1 MARVIP
7 SCSTSCSRAS
17 SRRCR
22 PGLPAT
28 RLVSSALLLTRP
40 CTSVRGRV
48 LSDSDRLAAY
58 GCCRSFLKRVPGEV
72 GSGKALAEQDRAV
85 TAFPAWGLPAGGQR
99 QRRVSVGGEA
109 LGRALQRQ
117 AGVPIGFARA
127 IWRACWLRKKA
138 YWCACGAL
146 DTRDKLLGLS
156 AQLLEVTRPLQ
167 FLFIGVAL
175 VSGMALG
182 RLEHRLF
189 FRGKETYG

>member
-1 MARVIP
+1 M
-7 SCSTSCSRAS
+7 
-17 SRRCR
+17 
-22 PGLPAT
+22 G
-28 RLVSSALLLTRP
+28 
-40 CTSVRGRV
+40 
-48 LSDSDRLAAY
+48 
-58 GCCRSFLKRVPGEV
+58 
-72 GSGKALAEQDRAV
+72 GKAIG
-85 TAFPAWGLPAGGQR
+85 WI
-99 QRRVSVGGEA
+99 
-109 LGRALQRQ
+109 LQRQ
-117 AGVPIGFARA
+117 AGVPVSFARA
-127 IWRACWLRKKA
+127 IRRARWLRKKA

>member
-1 MARVIP
+1 MDFAK
-7 SCSTSCSRAS
+7 AS
-17 SRRCR
+17 
-22 PGLPAT
+22 
-28 RLVSSALLLTRP
+28 
-40 CTSVRGRV
+40 
-48 LSDSDRLAAY
+48 
-58 GCCRSFLKRVPGEV
+58 
-72 GSGKALAEQDRAV
+72 
-85 TAFPAWGLPAGGQR
+85 
-99 QRRVSVGGEA
+99 
-109 LGRALQRQ
+109 
-117 AGVPIGFARA
+117 
-127 IWRACWLRKKA
+127 WRARQLRKSNPARPLASKKA